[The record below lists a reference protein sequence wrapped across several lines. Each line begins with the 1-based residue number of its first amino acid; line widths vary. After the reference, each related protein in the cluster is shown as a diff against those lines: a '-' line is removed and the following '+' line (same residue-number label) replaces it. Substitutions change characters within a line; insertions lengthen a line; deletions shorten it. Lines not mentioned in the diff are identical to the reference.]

1 MVYFKKLYTSFLNP
15 AQHCHL
21 YIFCLKLHQI
31 TNHVSKYNHP
41 SNKSHSISTYI
52 VCCLKLMDLPV
63 KRSWL
68 IKENLTYVLVE
79 SNLVGKFGNLCQH
92 GFVLPLHPLK
102 IHFRDLCFLL
112 KICYV
117 PKYVHL
123 SPHFD
128 LKQFNNLKKVLSVQH
143 VMDKLGRLS
152 YTTVTA
158 ILLCR
163 ISF

>member
-1 MVYFKKLYTSFLNP
+1 MSFVHLLSKTASNNKSCKYIQSSFK
-15 AQHCHL
+15 
-21 YIFCLKLHQI
+21 QI
-31 TNHVSKYNHP
+31 TFNV
-41 SNKSHSISTYI
+41 
-52 VCCLKLMDLPV
+52 LMDLPV
-63 KRSWL
+63 KCSWF
-68 IKENLTYVLVE
+68 IKENMTYVLVE

-92 GFVLPLHPLK
+92 GFVLLLHPLK

-152 YTTVTA
+152 YTTVTV

-163 ISF
+163 I

>member
-1 MVYFKKLYTSFLNP
+1 MSFVHLLSKTAPNNKSCKQVQSSFK
-15 AQHCHL
+15 
-21 YIFCLKLHQI
+21 QI
-31 TNHVSKYNHP
+31 TF
-41 SNKSHSISTYI
+41 NKYI

-92 GFVLPLHPLK
+92 GFVLLLHPLR